1 MLLIIKTDVTHEP
14 VTLDGFQAVLK
25 PGEWGY
31 KLSALVQE
39 DLISTLEEERESA
52 LEWAR
57 SKAKNPKRVTV
68 KPEPWEELDNQ
79 KGTYHLR
86 FSWRDGDKIIPVVV
100 DTEGTQIKDTDTPV
114 YSGSKVKL
122 AFFQKPYVLP
132 SGDIGTSLKLKA
144 VQVVSLNSGAGVVD
158 NGDMTAEDASELFG
172 KSSGFKVEDPNV
184 DAAPCSVEE
193 DDF

>member
-1 MLLIIKTDVTHEP
+1 MNTHVTQEP

-39 DLISTLEEERESA
+39 ELISTLEEERESA

>member
-1 MLLIIKTDVTHEP
+1 MANTYVTPEP
-14 VTLDGFQAVLK
+14 VTLDGFQAILK

-31 KLSALVQE
+31 KLSALVDE
-39 DLISTLEEERESA
+39 SLVSKLEEERLSA
-52 LEWAR
+52 LEWAK
-57 SKAKNPKRVTV
+57 SKAKNPKRVTI
-68 KPEPWEELDNQ
+68 KPEPWEEIDNQ
-79 KGTYHLR
+79 KGAYHIR

-100 DTEGTQIKDTDTPV
+100 DTEGTQIKDIDTPV
-114 YSGSKVKL
+114 YSGRKVKL

-144 VQVVSLNSGAGVVD
+144 VQIVSLNSGAGVVD
-158 NGDMTAEDASELFG
+158 NGDMSADQASELFG
-172 KSSGFKVEDPNV
+172 KTTGFKVEEPNI

>member
-1 MLLIIKTDVTHEP
+1 MATTYVTPDP
-14 VTLDGFQAVLK
+14 VTLDGFQAILK

-31 KLSALVQE
+31 KLSALVDE
-39 DLISTLEEERESA
+39 SLISKLEEERISA
-52 LEWAR
+52 LEWAK
-57 SKAKNPKRVTV
+57 SKTKNPKRVTV
-68 KPEPWEELDNQ
+68 KPEPWEEVDNQ
-79 KGTYHLR
+79 RGSYHLR
-86 FSWRDGDKIIPVVV
+86 FSWRDGDKVIPVVV

-172 KSSGFKVEDPNV
+172 KSNGFKVEDPNV

>member
-1 MLLIIKTDVTHEP
+1 MNTHVTQEP

-144 VQVVSLNSGAGVVD
+144 VQIVSLNSGAGVVD
-158 NGDMTAEDASELFG
+158 TGDMSADQASELFG
-172 KSSGFKVEDPNV
+172 KTTGFKVEDPNV

>member
-1 MLLIIKTDVTHEP
+1 MNTHVTTEP

-39 DLISTLEEERESA
+39 ELISTLEEERESA

-79 KGTYHLR
+79 KGTYHIR

-172 KSSGFKVEDPNV
+172 KSNGFKVEDPNV

>member
-1 MLLIIKTDVTHEP
+1 MANTYVTPEP
-14 VTLDGFQAVLK
+14 VTLDGFQAILK

-31 KLSALVQE
+31 KLSALVDE
-39 DLISTLEEERESA
+39 SLVSKLEEERLSA
-52 LEWAR
+52 LEWAK

-68 KPEPWEELDNQ
+68 KPEPWEEIDNQ
-79 KGTYHLR
+79 KGAYHIR

-144 VQVVSLNSGAGVVD
+144 VQIVSLNSGAGVVD
-158 NGDMTAEDASELFG
+158 TGDMSADQASDLFG
-172 KSSGFKVEDPNV
+172 KTTGFKVEDPNV

>member
-1 MLLIIKTDVTHEP
+1 MNTHVTQEP

-39 DLISTLEEERESA
+39 ELISTLEEERESA

-86 FSWRDGDKIIPVVV
+86 FSWRDGDKIVPVVV

-144 VQVVSLNSGAGVVD
+144 VQIVSLNSGAGVVD

-184 DAAPCSVEE
+184 NAAPCSVEE

>member
-1 MLLIIKTDVTHEP
+1 MANTYVTPEP
-14 VTLDGFQAVLK
+14 VTLDGFQAILK

-31 KLSALVQE
+31 KLSALVDE
-39 DLISTLEEERESA
+39 SLVSKLEEERLSA
-52 LEWAR
+52 LEWAK
-57 SKAKNPKRVTV
+57 SKAKNPKRVTI
-68 KPEPWEELDNQ
+68 KPEPWEEIDNQ
-79 KGTYHLR
+79 KGAYHIR

-100 DTEGTQIKDTDTPV
+100 DTEGTQIKDIDTPV

-144 VQVVSLNSGAGVVD
+144 VQIVSLNSGAGVVD
-158 NGDMTAEDASELFG
+158 TGDMSADQASELFG
-172 KSSGFKVEDPNV
+172 KTTGFKVEEPNV

>member
-1 MLLIIKTDVTHEP
+1 MANTYVTPDP
-14 VTLDGFQAVLK
+14 VTLDGFQAILK

-31 KLSALVQE
+31 KLSALVDE
-39 DLISTLEEERESA
+39 SLISKLEEERLSA
-52 LEWAR
+52 LEWAK
-57 SKAKNPKRVTV
+57 SKAKNPKRVTI
-68 KPEPWEELDNQ
+68 KPEPWEEIDNQ
-79 KGTYHLR
+79 KGAYHLR

-114 YSGSKVKL
+114 YSGSKDKL

>member
-1 MLLIIKTDVTHEP
+1 MHTYVTPQP
-14 VTLDGFQAVLK
+14 VTLDGFQAILK
-25 PGEWGY
+25 AGEWGY

-39 DLISTLEEERESA
+39 ELVSKLEEERISA
-52 LEWAR
+52 LEWAK

-79 KGTYHLR
+79 KGTYHVR
-86 FSWRDGDKIIPVVV
+86 FSWRDGDKFIPVVV
-100 DTEGTQIKDTDTPV
+100 DTEGTEIKDKDTPI

-122 AFFQKPYVLP
+122 AFFQKPYVIP

-144 VQVVSLNSGAGVVD
+144 VQVISLNSGAGVVD
-158 NGDMTAEDASELFG
+158 NGDMTPEEAADLFG
-172 KSSGFKVEDPNV
+172 ASKGFKVEDPNV
-184 DAAPCSVEE
+184 EAAGTPASVEA

>member
-1 MLLIIKTDVTHEP
+1 MNTHVTQEP

-52 LEWAR
+52 LDWAR

-158 NGDMTAEDASELFG
+158 NGDMTAEDAAELFG
-172 KSSGFKVEDPNV
+172 STKGFKVEDPAV

>member
-1 MLLIIKTDVTHEP
+1 MATTYVTPDP
-14 VTLDGFQAVLK
+14 VTLDGFQAILK

-31 KLSALVQE
+31 KLSALVDE
-39 DLISTLEEERESA
+39 SLISKLEEERLSA
-52 LEWAR
+52 LEWAK
-57 SKAKNPKRVTV
+57 SKAKNPKRVTI
-68 KPEPWEELDNQ
+68 KPEPWEEIDNQ
-79 KGTYHLR
+79 KGSYHLR

-144 VQVVSLNSGAGVVD
+144 VQIVSLNSGAGVVD
-158 NGDMTAEDASELFG
+158 TGDMSADQASELFG
-172 KSSGFKVEDPNV
+172 KTTGFKVEEPNV

>member
-1 MLLIIKTDVTHEP
+1 MNTHVTTEP

-39 DLISTLEEERESA
+39 ELISTLEEERESA

-184 DAAPCSVEE
+184 NAAPCSVEE

>member
-1 MLLIIKTDVTHEP
+1 MANTYVTPEP
-14 VTLDGFQAVLK
+14 VTLDGFQAILK

-31 KLSALVQE
+31 KLSALVDE
-39 DLISTLEEERESA
+39 SLVSKLEEERLSA
-52 LEWAR
+52 LEWAK
-57 SKAKNPKRVTV
+57 SKAKNPKRVTI
-68 KPEPWEELDNQ
+68 KPEPWEEIDNQ
-79 KGTYHLR
+79 KGAYHIR

-144 VQVVSLNSGAGVVD
+144 VQIVSLNSGAGVVD
-158 NGDMTAEDASELFG
+158 TGDMSADQASDLFG
-172 KSSGFKVEDPNV
+172 KTTGFKVEEPNI

>member
-1 MLLIIKTDVTHEP
+1 MANTYVTPDP
-14 VTLDGFQAVLK
+14 VTLDGFQAILK

-31 KLSALVQE
+31 KLSALVDE
-39 DLISTLEEERESA
+39 SLVSKLEEERLSA
-52 LEWAR
+52 LEWAK
-57 SKAKNPKRVTV
+57 SKAKNPKRVTI
-68 KPEPWEELDNQ
+68 KPEPWEEIDNQ
-79 KGTYHLR
+79 KGAYHIR

-144 VQVVSLNSGAGVVD
+144 VQIVSLNSGAGVVD
-158 NGDMTAEDASELFG
+158 TGDMSADQASDLFG
-172 KSSGFKVEDPNV
+172 KTTGFKVEEPNI

>member
-1 MLLIIKTDVTHEP
+1 MANTYVTPEP
-14 VTLDGFQAVLK
+14 VTLDGFQAILK

-31 KLSALVQE
+31 KLSALVDE
-39 DLISTLEEERESA
+39 SLVSKLEEERLSA
-52 LEWAR
+52 LEWAK
-57 SKAKNPKRVTV
+57 SKAKNPKRVTI
-68 KPEPWEELDNQ
+68 KPEPWEEIDNQ
-79 KGTYHLR
+79 KGAYHIR

-158 NGDMTAEDASELFG
+158 NGDMSADQASELFG
-172 KSSGFKVEDPNV
+172 KTTGFKVEEPNV

>member
-1 MLLIIKTDVTHEP
+1 MATTYVTPDP
-14 VTLDGFQAVLK
+14 VTLDGFQAILK

-31 KLSALVQE
+31 KLSALVDE
-39 DLISTLEEERESA
+39 SLISKLEEERLSA
-52 LEWAR
+52 LEWAK
-57 SKAKNPKRVTV
+57 SKAKNPKRVTI
-68 KPEPWEELDNQ
+68 KPEPWEEIDNQ
-79 KGTYHLR
+79 KGAYHLR

-158 NGDMTAEDASELFG
+158 NGDMTAEDAAELFG
-172 KSSGFKVEDPNV
+172 STKGFKVEDPAV

>member
-1 MLLIIKTDVTHEP
+1 MNTHVTQEP

-39 DLISTLEEERESA
+39 ELISTLEEERESA

-57 SKAKNPKRVTV
+57 SKAKNAKRVTV

-100 DTEGTQIKDTDTPV
+100 DTEGTQIKDIDTPV

-144 VQVVSLNSGAGVVD
+144 VQIVSLNSGAGVVD
-158 NGDMTAEDASELFG
+158 TGDMSADQASDLFG
-172 KSSGFKVEDPNV
+172 KTTGFKVEEPNI

>member
-1 MLLIIKTDVTHEP
+1 MNTHVTQEP

-39 DLISTLEEERESA
+39 ELISTLEEERESA

-184 DAAPCSVEE
+184 NAAPCSVEE

>member
-1 MLLIIKTDVTHEP
+1 MNTHVTQEP

-172 KSSGFKVEDPNV
+172 KSNGFKVDDPNV

>member
-1 MLLIIKTDVTHEP
+1 MNTHVTTEP

-172 KSSGFKVEDPNV
+172 KSNGFKVEDPNV
-184 DAAPCSVEE
+184 NAAPCSVEE

>member
-1 MLLIIKTDVTHEP
+1 MANTYVTPEP
-14 VTLDGFQAVLK
+14 VTLDGFQAILK

-31 KLSALVQE
+31 KLSALVDE
-39 DLISTLEEERESA
+39 SLISKLEEERLSA
-52 LEWAR
+52 LEWAK
-57 SKAKNPKRVTV
+57 SKAKNPKRVTI
-68 KPEPWEELDNQ
+68 KPEPWEEIDNQ
-79 KGTYHLR
+79 KGAYHIR

-144 VQVVSLNSGAGVVD
+144 VQIVSLNSGAGVVD
-158 NGDMTAEDASELFG
+158 TGDMSADQASDLFG
-172 KSSGFKVEDPNV
+172 KTTGFKVEEPNI